1 MRAIKFLIILI
12 FLTSCSF
19 DNKSGIWINENEL
32 SSNKEDLFKEFK
44 KISSNR
50 KIFNKT
56 VPLTSNYN
64 FDTPK
69 IFNNLDWK
77 DTFYSEN
84 NNNLNFAYN
93 DQNRIIL
100 KSKKLTRYK
109 INNYILAKNNNLILN
124 DQRGNIIVYSI
135 NENKLISKFNF
146 YKKKYKNIKK
156 KLHIIIEKNII
167 YVGDN
172 LGYAYA
178 LNINDN
184 KIIWAKNYKIPFR
197 SNLKIKKNKIIIS
210 DQKNSLIFLDKTN
223 GNLLNIIPTEETIVH
238 NSFVNNLSLNNNDIL
253 FLNSFGSLY
262 SINIDNMKINWFL
275 NLKQSTNLNTTD
287 LFFGNQIVNYKDKI
301 IVSSNN
307 NTYLINAINGSII
320 KTYNF
325 SSNLKPII
333 NNNHF
338 LLITKNNLILAID
351 LTSNRIIYSYDV
363 TQKVS
368 NFLNSKKKNLI
379 FYEMLLMNN
388 KISFFMKNSFKIE
401 FKINGELENIEKLPA
416 KINSL
421 PIVVNKSIMFVDNKN
436 KLVVIN

>member
-1 MRAIKFLIILI
+1 
-12 FLTSCSF
+12 
-19 DNKSGIWINENEL
+19 
-32 SSNKEDLFKEFK
+32 
-44 KISSNR
+44 
-50 KIFNKT
+50 
-56 VPLTSNYN
+56 
-64 FDTPK
+64 
-69 IFNNLDWK
+69 
-77 DTFYSEN
+77 
-84 NNNLNFAYN
+84 
-93 DQNRIIL
+93 
-100 KSKKLTRYK
+100 
-109 INNYILAKNNNLILN
+109 
-124 DQRGNIIVYSI
+124 
-135 NENKLISKFNF
+135 
-146 YKKKYKNIKK
+146 
-156 KLHIIIEKNII
+156 
-167 YVGDN
+167 
-172 LGYAYA
+172 
-178 LNINDN
+178 
-184 KIIWAKNYKIPFR
+184 
-197 SNLKIKKNKIIIS
+197 
-210 DQKNSLIFLDKTN
+210 
-223 GNLLNIIPTEETIVH
+223 
-238 NSFVNNLSLNNNDIL
+238 
-253 FLNSFGSLY
+253 
-262 SINIDNMKINWFL
+262 MKINWFL

-379 FYEMLLMNN
+379 FHEMLLMNN
-388 KISFFMKNSFKIE
+388 KISFFMKNSFKIV

-421 PIVVNKSIMFVDNKN
+421 PIVVNKSIMYINDKN